1 MRGAPGQHLLD
12 KYQERLEV
20 AQHRHG
26 VDTVGIRCTPGHD
39 GLAGNEKSDTEA
51 KKATHGDS
59 SLACQFP
66 KCRGPVL
73 VSRSAKQQSHLKRLG
88 DKATSL
94 FTKSLRCQRLR
105 SIDPFMPLHR
115 FRKITQDLPNEQA
128 SLLIQLRTGHIP
140 LQKYLHKI
148 RKVSLPRCPACLIQD
163 ETVHHY
169 LLTCP
174 AYRPQRGQL
183 ERTMR
188 RAARSISMLL
198 VNPKVFPHL
207 FQYVNATQCFQHE
220 PKHSK

>member
-26 VDTVGIRCTPGHD
+26 VDTVGIRWTPGHD

-88 DKATSL
+88 DKVISL
-94 FTKSLRCQRLR
+94 FMKSPLCPRLR
-105 SIDPFMPLHR
+105 SIDPSMPSCR
-115 FRKITQDLPNEQA
+115 FR
-128 SLLIQLRTGHIP
+128 
-140 LQKYLHKI
+140 
-148 RKVSLPRCPACLIQD
+148 
-163 ETVHHY
+163 
-169 LLTCP
+169 
-174 AYRPQRGQL
+174 
-183 ERTMR
+183 
-188 RAARSISMLL
+188 
-198 VNPKVFPHL
+198 
-207 FQYVNATQCFQHE
+207 
-220 PKHSK
+220 